1 MAAMNPHFVLVS
13 ESRASS
19 PENAAQAASRESS
32 TPRYWHFVL
41 RSDDGQV
48 AEDAW
53 DEEADASDER
63 LALLAVVRGLEA
75 IPQPAHVT
83 LVTQHAWIRRG
94 LRFGLDV
101 WRDNHW
107 RWERYGVM
115 APIKHGDLWRRI
127 DRALQFHDVQCCGP
141 LGTASCDDLSSPA
154 PRTASPPAPATKSEA
169 SVAPAARTQSAETY
183 GPVASDGQASTKDL
197 LGRLFGWCRLGQ
209 PESGLLMAAR

>member
-1 MAAMNPHFVLVS
+1 MAALTPHFVLVS
-13 ESRASS
+13 ESRISC
-19 PENAAQAASRESS
+19 PEHATQATSHDGG

-41 RSDDGQV
+41 RSEDGQV

-53 DEEADASDER
+53 DEEADASEER
-63 LALLAVVRGLEA
+63 LALMAVVRGLEA

-107 RWERYGVM
+107 RWERFGVM

-127 DRALQFHDVQCCGP
+127 DRALQFHEVQCCGP
-141 LGTASCDDLSSPA
+141 QGTASRDDLSSPA
-154 PRTASPPAPATKSEA
+154 PRTVSPQATGVRPELPSAPAPRPNLADA
-169 SVAPAARTQSAETY
+169 YGPAADIAKASA
-183 GPVASDGQASTKDL
+183 KDL
-197 LGRLFGWCRLGQ
+197 LGRLFGWCRLCR